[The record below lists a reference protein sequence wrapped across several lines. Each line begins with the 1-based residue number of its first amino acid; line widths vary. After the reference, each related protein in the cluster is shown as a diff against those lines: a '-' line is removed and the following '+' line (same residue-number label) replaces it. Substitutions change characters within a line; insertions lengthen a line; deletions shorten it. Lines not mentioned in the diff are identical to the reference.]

1 MTGLFFGS
9 FNPIHNGHLKIAQYL
24 LYKGYCQRIWFV
36 VSPHNPLKSDRSLL
50 DEQKRLEIVKAA
62 ISGDE
67 RMQSCD
73 VEFGLPKPSYTYATL
88 QLLKKKWP
96 EEEFALII
104 GEDNLR
110 DFHKWRNAKEIVE
123 NYRILVYPRKGEGVS
138 ASMWEN
144 LFLIDAPLADVSS
157 TEIREMLGEGQDIS
171 PYVPQP
177 ALPLILN
184 YYSVK

>member
-62 ISGDE
+62 IRGDE
-67 RMQSCD
+67 RMQACD

-88 QLLKKKWP
+88 QLLKNCLLYTSFRVFFYSTNAGFGVYSFLFSTGITP
-96 EEEFALII
+96 E
-104 GEDNLR
+104 
-110 DFHKWRNAKEIVE
+110 
-123 NYRILVYPRKGEGVS
+123 
-138 ASMWEN
+138 
-144 LFLIDAPLADVSS
+144 
-157 TEIREMLGEGQDIS
+157 
-171 PYVPQP
+171 
-177 ALPLILN
+177 
-184 YYSVK
+184 

>member
-50 DEQKRLEIVKAA
+50 DEQKR
-62 ISGDE
+62 
-67 RMQSCD
+67 
-73 VEFGLPKPSYTYATL
+73 SYTYATL

>member
-62 ISGDE
+62 IRGDE
-67 RMQSCD
+67 RMQACD

-104 GEDNLR
+104 GEDIICDDKVAMILGDNI
-110 DFHKWRNAKEIVE
+110 FAGHGFKEKLKKAADKETGATVFGYYVDDPVLCVIVE
-123 NYRILVYPRKGEGVS
+123 LY
-138 ASMWEN
+138 
-144 LFLIDAPLADVSS
+144 
-157 TEIREMLGEGQDIS
+157 
-171 PYVPQP
+171 
-177 ALPLILN
+177 
-184 YYSVK
+184 

>member
-1 MTGLFFGS
+1 MSSSVCLRT
-9 FNPIHNGHLKIAQYL
+9 
-24 LYKGYCQRIWFV
+24 
-36 VSPHNPLKSDRSLL
+36 KSRDTLPSALPPDTLRVRQESLRSS
-50 DEQKRLEIVKAA
+50 AA
-62 ISGDE
+62 
-67 RMQSCD
+67 
-73 VEFGLPKPSYTYATL
+73 
-88 QLLKKKWP
+88 
-96 EEEFALII
+96 
-104 GEDNLR
+104 R

>member
-1 MTGLFFGS
+1 M
-9 FNPIHNGHLKIAQYL
+9 
-24 LYKGYCQRIWFV
+24 KGCRNVMSSSKRGQDV
-36 VSPHNPLKSDRSLL
+36 VSLSVCLN
-50 DEQKRLEIVKAA
+50 
-62 ISGDE
+62 
-67 RMQSCD
+67 
-73 VEFGLPKPSYTYATL
+73 LPTIRPFLS
-88 QLLKKKWP
+88 LLKKKWP

>member
-62 ISGDE
+62 IRGDE
-67 RMQSCD
+67 RMQACD
-73 VEFGLPKPSYTYATL
+73 VEFGLPKPSDTYATL

-104 GEDNLR
+104 GVA
-110 DFHKWRNAKEIVE
+110 HIGKRNDTEAHTYMWQQAEAC
-123 NYRILVYPRKGEGVS
+123 NNILK
-138 ASMWEN
+138 
-144 LFLIDAPLADVSS
+144 I
-157 TEIREMLGEGQDIS
+157 
-171 PYVPQP
+171 
-177 ALPLILN
+177 
-184 YYSVK
+184 

>member
-1 MTGLFFGS
+1 M
-9 FNPIHNGHLKIAQYL
+9 
-24 LYKGYCQRIWFV
+24 
-36 VSPHNPLKSDRSLL
+36 
-50 DEQKRLEIVKAA
+50 
-62 ISGDE
+62 
-67 RMQSCD
+67 
-73 VEFGLPKPSYTYATL
+73 
-88 QLLKKKWP
+88 
-96 EEEFALII
+96 II

-123 NYRILVYPRKGEGVS
+123 NYRILVYPRKGEGL
-138 ASMWEN
+138 AATMGKII
-144 LFLIDAPLADVSS
+144 FLLAAPLADFCS

>member
-62 ISGDE
+62 IRGDE
-67 RMQSCD
+67 RMQACD

-110 DFHKWRNAKEIVE
+110 DFH
-123 NYRILVYPRKGEGVS
+123 PRKGEGVS

>member
-1 MTGLFFGS
+1 MAVT
-9 FNPIHNGHLKIAQYL
+9 
-24 LYKGYCQRIWFV
+24 
-36 VSPHNPLKSDRSLL
+36 SL
-50 DEQKRLEIVKAA
+50 R
-62 ISGDE
+62 
-67 RMQSCD
+67 
-73 VEFGLPKPSYTYATL
+73 T
-88 QLLKKKWP
+88 
-96 EEEFALII
+96 ALII

>member
-62 ISGDE
+62 IRGDE
-67 RMQSCD
+67 RMQACD

-110 DFHKWRNAKEIVE
+110 IFINGGMLKKLWKITV
-123 NYRILVYPRKGEGVS
+123 YWFILVKERGYPLRCGKIY
-138 ASMWEN
+138 
-144 LFLIDAPLADVSS
+144 F
-157 TEIREMLGEGQDIS
+157 
-171 PYVPQP
+171 
-177 ALPLILN
+177 
-184 YYSVK
+184 

>member
-36 VSPHNPLKSDRSLL
+36 VSPHNPLKRDRSLL

-62 ISGDE
+62 IRGDE
-67 RMQSCD
+67 RMQACD

-104 GEDNLR
+104 GEDNL
-110 DFHKWRNAKEIVE
+110 
-123 NYRILVYPRKGEGVS
+123 
-138 ASMWEN
+138 
-144 LFLIDAPLADVSS
+144 
-157 TEIREMLGEGQDIS
+157 
-171 PYVPQP
+171 
-177 ALPLILN
+177 
-184 YYSVK
+184 

>member
-62 ISGDE
+62 IRGDE
-67 RMQSCD
+67 RMQACD

-123 NYRILVYPRKGEGVS
+123 NYRILV
-138 ASMWEN
+138 
-144 LFLIDAPLADVSS
+144 LIDAPLADVSS

>member
-1 MTGLFFGS
+1 ML
-9 FNPIHNGHLKIAQYL
+9 
-24 LYKGYCQRIWFV
+24 
-36 VSPHNPLKSDRSLL
+36 
-50 DEQKRLEIVKAA
+50 
-62 ISGDE
+62 
-67 RMQSCD
+67 
-73 VEFGLPKPSYTYATL
+73 
-88 QLLKKKWP
+88 LLKKIWP

-104 GEDNLR
+104 GEDILR

>member
-62 ISGDE
+62 IRG
-67 RMQSCD
+67 
-73 VEFGLPKPSYTYATL
+73 
-88 QLLKKKWP
+88 